1 VTVRLGLVPGFP
13 RWTGVKAV
21 MTGPTSVRDGA
32 LTVTVKVRLTWRARA
47 WAQIRLARK
56 EVPDA
61 APE

>member
-1 VTVRLGLVPGFP
+1 MTVCLGPVPGFP

-32 LTVTVKVRLTWRARA
+32 LTATVKVRLTWRALA
-47 WAQIRLARK
+47 WARICLVRK